1 MASAL
6 NIEKVSKSFERVTA
20 LKDVSLAVRPGE
32 FCVLVGPSG
41 CGKSTLLQIIAGLEH
56 QDSGRVLMDGRS
68 IDHLEPRERDVA
80 MVFQSY
86 ALYPHMSVFDNLAF
100 GLRMRKVPV
109 KKITERVMTTAA
121 LLDIEGLLDRKPRQ
135 LSGGQRQR
143 VAMGRALVRRPRIFL
158 FDEPLSNLDARLRV
172 SVRVELKRLHQE
184 IQGTMVYVTHDQ
196 IEAMTLGD
204 KVAVMQ
210 SGRIHQIGTPEE
222 VYGSPADIFV
232 ATFIGSPA
240 MNLIN
245 GYIEHRAGQFYFNHP
260 DFNMDLD
267 LWSGLSQGEAVLGI
281 RPEDMRIIKAGHGF
295 PGRIEIVSN
304 LGSDQYI
311 HLKSGELELTARAPK
326 GVGFHSEAQIKWRVA
341 PELCHIFVDGKR
353 VPLKIEAGS

>member
-1 MASAL
+1 MASSL
-6 NIEKVSKSFERVTA
+6 NIEKISKSFERVTA

-56 QDSGRVLMDGRS
+56 QDSGSILMDGRS
-68 IDHLEPRERDVA
+68 IDHLEPRDRDVA

-109 KKITERVMTTAA
+109 KQIPERVMATAA

-245 GYIEHRAGQFYFNHP
+245 GHIEHRAGQFYFNHP

-267 LWSGLSQGEAVLGI
+267 LWDGLSLGEAVLGI
-281 RPEDMRIIKAGHGF
+281 RPEDMRIVEAVHGF
-295 PGRIEIVSN
+295 PGSVEIVSN
-304 LGSDQYI
+304 LGSDQYL

-326 GVGFHSEAQIKWRVA
+326 GVSFHSQAQIKWCVA
-341 PELCHIFVDGKR
+341 QELCHLFADGKR